1 MNKKFFITI
10 LSILLLSTSTIA
22 GFAAPLS
29 SNDKQKTGLK
39 SSSKYI
45 FHGHAE
51 INENLDPPEG
61 EGYFTGETSTVKKG
75 TKLKMTV
82 SQVLSTGINEEG
94 DEFFAE
100 VTNDLEV
107 EDGVVVPAGSIA
119 HGVVRALEG
128 TKRLGRDAYVTLD
141 FDYLVTPDGREIPI
155 EASMTTKRHAAT
167 SVAKVALENTAYTV
181 TGGVAGG
188 LLALKYLGLGAAV
201 SSNGYTVAGGAGV
214 GALVGAGYALARKGQ
229 EVLLAP
235 GDEIKVK
242 IKGTLDLP
250 IISDEALKEDELQ
263 YNGLNINI
271 SNFRLEKDPFGEPNT
286 ITLSIAVCNKTKKT
300 FSSFDMALVNDYK
313 AVFYPSP
320 FGNSGMWFTKIYPNS
335 RIAGKIS
342 FSVDNPKR
350 KHWLVFYDN
359 RTRKPLAKVSVDNA
373 IKKIKKNKKRRK
385 K

>member
-1 MNKKFFITI
+1 
-10 LSILLLSTSTIA
+10 
-22 GFAAPLS
+22 
-29 SNDKQKTGLK
+29 
-39 SSSKYI
+39 
-45 FHGHAE
+45 
-51 INENLDPPEG
+51 
-61 EGYFTGETSTVKKG
+61 
-75 TKLKMTV
+75 MTV

-286 ITLSIAVCNKTKKT
+286 ITLSIAVCNKTKK
-300 FSSFDMALVNDYK
+300 L
-313 AVFYPSP
+313 SP
-320 FGNSGMWFTKIYPNS
+320 VLI
-335 RIAGKIS
+335 
-342 FSVDNPKR
+342 
-350 KHWLVFYDN
+350 WLLLMTIKLFFI
-359 RTRKPLAKVSVDNA
+359 PLRLA
-373 IKKIKKNKKRRK
+373 IPACGLLKFIPIQE
-385 K
+385 